1 MSHESTDS
9 QRASRKDEHL
19 ELAVHLHRQ
28 DRANAF
34 DDVSFI
40 HHSLPGVSAEQVDIR
55 HHRAGLPLGGPVL
68 HQRHDRRDAGDGGH
82 QRRPG
87 RGGR

>member
-1 MSHESTDS
+1 MSHESIDS

-40 HHSLPGVSAEQVDIR
+40 HHSLPGVSAEQVDI
-55 HHRAGLPLGGPVL
+55 GTTVLGS
-68 HQRHDRRDAGDGGH
+68 R
-82 QRRPG
+82 
-87 RGGR
+87 

>member
-1 MSHESTDS
+1 MSHQPITS

-19 ELAVHLHRQ
+19 ELAMRLHGQ
-28 DRANAF
+28 DRAGAF

-40 HHSLPGVSAEQVDIR
+40 HHSLPGVSAEQVDI
-55 HHRAGLPLGGPVL
+55 GTTVLGCRWADNSGY
-68 HQRHDRRDAGDGGH
+68 QCRS
-82 QRRPG
+82 G